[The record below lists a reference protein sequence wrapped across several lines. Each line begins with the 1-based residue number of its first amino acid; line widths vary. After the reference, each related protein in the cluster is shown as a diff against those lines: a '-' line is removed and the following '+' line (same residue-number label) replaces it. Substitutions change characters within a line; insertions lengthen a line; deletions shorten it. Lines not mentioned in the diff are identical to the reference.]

1 MDFVAM
7 QKQYPAQVP
16 TEVHSHQNRWDP
28 YVDNGGT
35 SLAIAGA
42 DYVIVASDTRQSN
55 GGYSINSR
63 TEPKAFKLSNNVVLA
78 TSGFAADAKR
88 LVEVLEQNALT
99 YFYKHNK
106 QMTAPAMA
114 QMLSNT
120 LYGRRFFPYYV
131 FPILA
136 GVDAQGKGALFAYDP
151 VGNMERV
158 NYQAYGSAAALVQPF
173 LDNVVGFKNQRGADP
188 NRLIGRDEAMRFAVD
203 AFTSATE
210 RDIYTGDWLDIFIID
225 KDGVKHE
232 KRELK
237 HD

>member
-1 MDFVAM
+1 MDFVGFQQELAHA
-7 QKQYPAQVP
+7 PA
-16 TEVHSHQNRWDP
+16 TERHTHNRWEP

-42 DYVIVASDTRQSN
+42 DYVIVASDARQSN
-55 GGYSINSR
+55 GYNINSR
-63 TEPKAFKLSNNVVLA
+63 YDPKAFRLSNDAILA
-78 TSGFAADAKR
+78 TAGYAADAKR
-88 LVEVLEQNALT
+88 LVEVLEQNAQM
-99 YFYKHNK
+99 YYHKHDRVMK
-106 QMTAPAMA
+106 ASAMA

-136 GVDAQGKGALFAYDP
+136 GLDNEGKGALYCYDP

-158 NYQAYGSAAALVQPF
+158 VYRSFGSASALVQPF
-173 LDNVVGFKNQRGADP
+173 LDSVVGFKNQRGVDP
-188 NRLIGRDEAMRFAVD
+188 TRLLERDQALKIAVD
-203 AFTSATE
+203 AFTGATE
-210 RDIYTGDWLDIFIID
+210 RDIHTGDWLDIFIVD
-225 KDGVKHE
+225 RNGVTHE